1 MLATGRTSI
10 LQSFEILLSL
20 GWIPP
25 IENVFIIV
33 LFLLLYCFSCW
44 SFCRLWRWSSFRL
57 RFYHWKINGMNGTC
71 RALGNTFLAELAL
84 CEVDVC
90 HVVLDSDSL
99 ERTYLRTL
107 AAADTCS
114 LAGLARNGTLVLVD
128 A

>member
-1 MLATGRTSI
+1 MD
-10 LQSFEILLSL
+10 
-20 GWIPP
+20 
-25 IENVFIIV
+25 
-33 LFLLLYCFSCW
+33 
-44 SFCRLWRWSSFRL
+44 
-57 RFYHWKINGMNGTC
+57 GTC
-71 RALGNTFLAELAL
+71 RAFSHTLLAELAL

-90 HVVLDSDSL
+90 HVILDSDSL